1 MLRDWRAL
9 NCFGSRVLDED
20 GEEDDE
26 EGNGDGAEGDLVGEM
41 GGEREEVRVALKR
54 RRYSRVTK

>member
-20 GEEDDE
+20 GEEEDA

-41 GGEREEVRVALKR
+41 GGEREEVRVAEKR
-54 RRYSRVTK
+54 RR

>member
-20 GEEDDE
+20 GEEEDA

-41 GGEREEVRVALKR
+41 GGESEEVRVAEKR
-54 RRYSRVTK
+54 RR